1 MDKPVTFFTIKK
13 LGSDDIALAKELFY
27 FFQIDDG
34 IAYPII
40 PSNEYLHSL
49 LQKDDFHVIIAIVDH
64 TLIGGLTAY
73 ELDMYK
79 EEIKEMFLYEIAVE
93 PEQRK
98 RGVAKALIGHLK
110 DISIAKGIKEMY
122 VGTSTDNHAAMKL
135 YRSTGGEADTKIAWF
150 VYTLRC

>member
-1 MDKPVTFFTIKK
+1 MDKPDAFFTIKK
-13 LGSDDIALAKELFY
+13 LVPNDTALAKELFH
-27 FFQIDDG
+27 FFQVDDG
-34 IAYPII
+34 ISEPII

-49 LQKDDFHVIIAIVDH
+49 LQKDDFHIIVAMAGH
-64 TLIGGLTAY
+64 ALIGGLTAY
-73 ELDMYK
+73 ELEMYK

-122 VGTSTDNHAAMKL
+122 VGTSTDNHVAMKL
-135 YRSTGGEADTKIAWF
+135 YHSTGAEADTKIAWF
-150 VYTLRC
+150 VYTL